1 MDFLTISSI
10 IGISS
15 IISIIISYIFDILKR
30 KKSLRFEK
38 HFEEKYIRYNHIL
51 AHMLIIIDTSNL
63 DSIAKLSDRDIFKY
77 KDIMNRKGSDDLKSN
92 LLFELKQY
100 INFYYLFSSNKVI
113 EALLKFVETPNEE
126 NYINSVKEMKKDLWK

>member
-38 HFEEKYIRYNHIL
+38 LFEEKYIRYNHIL